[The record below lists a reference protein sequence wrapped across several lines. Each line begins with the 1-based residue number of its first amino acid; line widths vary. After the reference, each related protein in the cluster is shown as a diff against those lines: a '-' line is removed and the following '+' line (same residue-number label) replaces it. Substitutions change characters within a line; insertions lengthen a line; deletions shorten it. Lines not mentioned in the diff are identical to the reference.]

1 MMAVECPG
9 PGRRKLFGSRRW
21 RGPPADEVA
30 WRSDVDEY
38 EHGTGA
44 GGPLRDLGG
53 AGRIRPVIDR
63 TCLLD
68 RACEVRAVSSRGTPG
83 RIVVAV
89 GDVTR

>member
-1 MMAVECPG
+1 M
-9 PGRRKLFGSRRW
+9 
-21 RGPPADEVA
+21 DEH
-30 WRSDVDEY
+30 
-38 EHGTGA
+38 EHGAGA

-68 RACEVRAVSSRGTPG
+68 RACEVLGYVLTRHAR